1 MNKLLKWTLAWSL
14 SLLLSFIFL
23 GSVYIFFYNADIF
36 IVKNS
41 ISASIEKADRRIDEI
56 ACSKKNLND
65 PAFLK
70 AREDYRK
77 DNPGA
82 KMPDKLKLS
91 NCKNENNEIHIENRS
106 TINTDFFIS
115 QYQNSPLAIF
125 IIYSLLCLILA
136 APISSIIY
144 KHFFYK
150 NYKFSFYYDELL
162 INSSPM
168 LGVLGTIF
176 SLAYFMRQSEGD
188 VGSISELLKG
198 GFYDASLTTI
208 IGGVVYLT
216 NLFLISKMQKNNG

>member
-1 MNKLLKWTLAWSL
+1 M
-14 SLLLSFIFL
+14 
-23 GSVYIFFYNADIF
+23 YIFFYNADIF

-41 ISASIEKADRRIDEI
+41 ISESTEKADRQINEI

-65 PAFLK
+65 LALLK

-82 KMPDKLKLS
+82 EMPDKLKLS
-91 NCKNENNEIHIENRS
+91 NCKNENNEIHVENRS

-115 QYQNSPLAIF
+115 QYQNSPAIIF
-125 IIYSLLCLILA
+125 IIYSLLCLALA
-136 APISSIIY
+136 MPISSIIY
-144 KHFFYK
+144 KHFF
-150 NYKFSFYYDELL
+150 NNTYKFSSYYDELL
-162 INSSPM
+162 INSPPM

-188 VGSISELLKG
+188 VGSISELLRG

-208 IGGVVYLT
+208 IGGAVYLT
-216 NLFLISKMQKNNG
+216 NLFLISVMQKNNG